1 MGQMAD
7 ARPAA
12 RERECRHGA
21 TPLISDRKDI
31 AMPSPRRLR
40 TIALVALALLGASA
54 PAAVA
59 DPDTN
64 IQKPGHIR

>member
-12 RERECRHGA
+12 RARECGHGTA
-21 TPLISDRKDI
+21 PLTPTRKDPT
-31 AMPSPRRLR
+31 MPSPRRLR